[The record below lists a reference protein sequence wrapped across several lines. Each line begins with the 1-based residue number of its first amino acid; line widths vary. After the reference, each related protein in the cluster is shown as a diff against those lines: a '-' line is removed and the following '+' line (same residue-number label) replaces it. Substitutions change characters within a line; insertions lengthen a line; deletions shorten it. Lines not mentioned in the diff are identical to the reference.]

1 MRCATISTRAGEEP
15 EAMAAEPL
23 LEVEDLR
30 VEFATDEGLL
40 RAVNGLSFAVGRGET
55 LVDRRRIRQR
65 QVGDRPV
72 ADGPRRRAARPHRR
86 RPS

>member
-1 MRCATISTRAGEEP
+1 
-15 EAMAAEPL
+15 MAAEPL

-55 LVDRRRIRQR
+55 LVI
-65 QVGDRPV
+65 VG
-72 ADGPRRRAARPHRR
+72 
-86 RPS
+86 